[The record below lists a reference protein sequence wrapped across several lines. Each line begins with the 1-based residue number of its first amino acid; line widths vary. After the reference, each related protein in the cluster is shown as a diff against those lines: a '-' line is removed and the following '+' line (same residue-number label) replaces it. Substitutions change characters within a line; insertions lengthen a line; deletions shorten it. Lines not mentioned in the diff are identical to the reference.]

1 MKTIYT
7 VILYLCLSGLLCCLS
22 NGAKAQSRS
31 EIERHR
37 TVLPVKPKRV
47 YKEARENQNEIQM
60 LFSGLFL
67 TYKTV
72 ISSQDNNVCSFT
84 PSCSEFG
91 IQAVKRHG
99 LIMGGVR
106 TMDRLTRC
114 NGLSPENYPVDLKSK
129 LLVDNP

>member
-1 MKTIYT
+1 M
-7 VILYLCLSGLLCCLS
+7 
-22 NGAKAQSRS
+22 KAQSLP

-37 TVLPVKPKRV
+37 RVLPVKQKRQ
-47 YKEARENQNEIQM
+47 YHEARGNKNEVQA

-72 ISSQDNNVCSFT
+72 FSSQDGNVCSFS
-84 PSCSEFG
+84 PSCSEYG
-91 IQAVKRHG
+91 ILAVKQHG

-114 NGLSPENYPVDLKSK
+114 NGLSPEKYPMDVRNK
-129 LLVDNP
+129 LLIDHP